1 MTIDSGRVA
10 NLAAAIDFYRSATSA
25 WQRRIALDIYRA
37 TATPDLVG
45 EVLAEYVAMAPTNA
59 ELDDIAADLVDAASR
74 LVSFGTNLPE
84 TAGYVAVLCVSG
96 AIERNNET
104 MAFILQDGQEVDL
117 SANYRDR
124 HGNPATVE
132 TQTWSSSDDT
142 IIEVTDN
149 GDGTATAAAVALG
162 AGQVQLVADARYGD
176 DVSEIRAVL
185 DVEVVAAEA
194 VNATITPGE
203 PIDSPTAGGGAGTD
217 ETTPEPGTE
226 T

>member
-1 MTIDSGRVA
+1 MTIEPGRVA
-10 NLAAAIDFYRSATSA
+10 NLAAAVDFYRSATSA
-25 WQRRIALDIYRA
+25 WQRRIALDVYRA

-45 EVLAEYVAMAPTNA
+45 AVLDEYIADAPTNA
-59 ELDDIAADLVDAASR
+59 ELDDIAADLIDAAGR

-96 AIERNNET
+96 EIERNSE

-117 SANYRDR
+117 AANYLDR

-132 TQTWSSSDDT
+132 TQQWSSSDDT

-149 GDGTATAAAVALG
+149 GDGTATAAAVAIG
-162 AGQVQLVADARYGD
+162 TGQVQLLADARYGE

-185 DVEVVAAEA
+185 DIEVVAAEA

-203 PIDSPTAGGGAGTD
+203 PIDSPTGGGTD
-217 ETTPEPGTE
+217 EPTPDTDE